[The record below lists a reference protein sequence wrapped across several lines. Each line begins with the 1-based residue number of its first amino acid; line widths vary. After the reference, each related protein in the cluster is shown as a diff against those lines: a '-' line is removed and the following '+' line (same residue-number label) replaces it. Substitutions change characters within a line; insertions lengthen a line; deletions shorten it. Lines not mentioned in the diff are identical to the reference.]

1 VSILNADRIGSSAD
15 YLALL
20 SPTGLFGP
28 SLWLHLAAVALFAFG
43 LVLTLRRE
51 TTAFRGVGDLV
62 RFGPLFFAVP
72 LAVFGMQHFALF
84 ESVKFAVPAYM
95 PARFFW
101 AYLVGAAL
109 IAACLSI
116 LTEIHAELAAL
127 LVGFMLFLFVL
138 MIYVPNLIQNPGDR
152 FAITVPLRDLAL
164 SGGALSLAGVLG
176 SVRHGQSPRWLS
188 EVGRWFFATP
198 MLYFGIEHFLHPAFA
213 PGLPFPLLAPAWIP
227 GHVVW
232 AYATGTVLVV
242 CGFSILAN
250 KQAQAG
256 ATWLGAA
263 FLVLTV
269 LIYLP
274 MEIVH
279 PSIAISGELD
289 YVADTLAMGG
299 ASLLVARAVA
309 VKNAR

>member
-1 VSILNADRIGSSAD
+1 MW
-15 YLALL
+15 
-20 SPTGLFGP
+20 LFGP
-28 SLWLHLAAVALFAFG
+28 SIWLHLAAVVLFAFG
-43 LVLTLRRE
+43 LVVTLRRK
-51 TTAFRGVGDLV
+51 TTAVRGMGNLV
-62 RFGPLFFAVP
+62 RFGSVFFAVP

-84 ESVKFAVPAYM
+84 DTVKFAVPAYM

-116 LTEIHAELAAL
+116 LTEIHADLAAL
-127 LVGFMLFLFVL
+127 LVGIMLFLFVL
-138 MIYVPNLIQNPGDR
+138 MIYVPNLIKNPGDR

-164 SGGALSLAGVLG
+164 SGGALSLAAVLG
-176 SVRHGQSPRWLS
+176 SVGRGRSARWLL
-188 EVGRWFFATP
+188 EVGRGFFGGP
-198 MLYFGIEHFLHPAFA
+198 MLYFGVEHFLHPAFA
-213 PGLPFPLLAPAWIP
+213 PGMPFPLLAPAWIP

-232 AYATGTVLVV
+232 AYATGTVLVA

-250 KQAQAG
+250 KHAQAA

-263 FLVLTV
+263 FLVLVV

-289 YVADTLAMGG
+289 YVADTLAMSG
-299 ASLLVARAVA
+299 AALLVARAMAGSNALDTMA
-309 VKNAR
+309 VESRIEAARK

>member
-1 VSILNADRIGSSAD
+1 MW
-15 YLALL
+15 
-20 SPTGLFGP
+20 LFGP
-28 SLWLHLAAVALFAFG
+28 SLWPHFAAVVLFAFG
-43 LVLTLRRE
+43 LAVTLRRE
-51 TTAFRGVGDLV
+51 TTAVKGIGNLV
-62 RFGPLFFAVP
+62 RLGSIFFAVP

-84 ESVKFAVPAYM
+84 DTVKFAVPAYM

-109 IAACLSI
+109 IAACMSI
-116 LTEIHAELAAL
+116 LTEIHADLAAL
-127 LVGFMLFLFVL
+127 LVGIMLFLFVL
-138 MIYVPNLIQNPGDR
+138 MIYVPNLIKNPGDR

-176 SVRHGQSPRWLS
+176 SVRRGQSARWLL
-188 EVGRWFFATP
+188 EVGRWFFGAP
-198 MLYFGIEHFLHPAFA
+198 MLYFGVEHFLHPAFA
-213 PGLPFPLLAPAWIP
+213 PGMPFPLLAPAWVP

-242 CGFSILAN
+242 CGLSILAD
-250 KQAQAG
+250 KHTQAA

-263 FLVLTV
+263 FLVLVV

-289 YVADTLAMGG
+289 YVADTLAMSG
-299 ASLLVARAVA
+299 AALLVARAMAGRNAQGTMA
-309 VKNAR
+309 VKSR

>member
-1 VSILNADRIGSSAD
+1 M
-15 YLALL
+15 
-20 SPTGLFGP
+20 PTWLFGP
-28 SLWLHLAAVALFAFG
+28 SLWLHLAAVILFAFG
-43 LVLTLRRE
+43 LVVTLRRE
-51 TTAFRGVGDLV
+51 TTAVRGIGSLV
-62 RFGPLFFAVP
+62 RFGSMFFAVP
-72 LAVFGMQHFALF
+72 LAIFGMQHFALF
-84 ESVKFAVPAYM
+84 DTVKFAVPAYM
-95 PARFFW
+95 PVRFFW

-116 LTEIHAELAAL
+116 LTEFHAELAAL
-127 LVGFMLFLFVL
+127 LVGIMLFLFVL
-138 MIYVPNLIQNPGDR
+138 MIYVPNLIKNPGDR

-176 SVRHGQSPRWLS
+176 SVRHGQSARWLM
-188 EVGRWFFATP
+188 EVGRWFFGAP

-213 PGLPFPLLAPAWIP
+213 PGMPFPLLAPTWIP

-250 KQAQAG
+250 RHAQAA

-263 FLVLTV
+263 FLVLAV

-289 YVADTLAMGG
+289 YVADTLAMSG
-299 ASLLVARAVA
+299 AALLVARAVA
-309 VKNAR
+309 GRNAPDTMAVKSH

>member
-1 VSILNADRIGSSAD
+1 MW
-15 YLALL
+15 
-20 SPTGLFGP
+20 PFGA
-28 SLWLHLAAVALFAFG
+28 SLWLHLAAAVLFAFG
-43 LVLTLRRE
+43 LVMTFQRE
-51 TTAFRGVGDLV
+51 TTAVRGIGNLV
-62 RFGPLFFAVP
+62 RFGPVFFAVP

-84 ESVKFAVPAYM
+84 DSVKFAVPAYM
-95 PARFFW
+95 PGRFFW

-109 IAACLSI
+109 IGACLSI
-116 LTEIHAELAAL
+116 LTEIRAELAAL
-127 LVGFMLFLFVL
+127 LVGIMLFLFVL
-138 MIYVPNLIQNPGDR
+138 MIYVPSLIQNAGDR

-176 SVRHGQSPRWLS
+176 SVRHGPSARWLL
-188 EVGRWFFATP
+188 EVGRWFFAAP
-198 MLYFGIEHFLHPAFA
+198 MLYFGVEHFLHPAFA
-213 PGLPFPLLAPAWIP
+213 PGMPFPMLAPAWIP
-227 GHVVW
+227 GHAVW

-250 KQAQAG
+250 KHAQAA

-263 FLVLTV
+263 FLVLVV

-289 YVADTLAMGG
+289 YVADTLAMSG

-309 VKNAR
+309 VKNAH